1 MKHLSFKKGIHPNYH
16 KALTQDKA
24 IERLLPKEELVYMMQ
39 QHIGSPCKP
48 LVKKGDRVLV
58 GQKIGEP
65 TGFVGAPI
73 HSSVSGTVKGVE
85 ERVNLQGNHTM
96 SVVVTNDFTYEEA
109 PELQA
114 GGVEDYTDLSR
125 EEIVDII
132 KEAGI
137 VGMGGATF
145 PTFIKLSPP
154 KEKVIK
160 YIIVNGAECEPYLTS
175 DHRVMLEEGGRIVE
189 GLKIL
194 LHMFQ
199 DATAII
205 GIEDNK
211 MDAVEN
217 MTALCREETQIKVK
231 VLETKYPQGS
241 EKHLIYATTGLEVPS
256 GKLPADV
263 GSIVLNVDSIVA
275 IWRAVT
281 KGRPIMRRIV
291 TVSGK
296 GVQNPANFKVRL
308 GMSFREILEA
318 AKWDETATVKV
329 ISGGPMMGIALSS
342 IDVPVGKGTSAILC
356 LTQEEI
362 DDAKPSNCIRC
373 GKCVQACPMGLV
385 PSALHQDALHHE
397 DEAFKAGFGMDC
409 IECGSC
415 SYICPAKRQL
425 VQSIR
430 TAKNRARQK

>member
-1 MKHLSFKKGIHPNYH
+1 
-16 KALTQDKA
+16 
-24 IERLLPKEELVYMMQ
+24 
-39 QHIGSPCKP
+39 
-48 LVKKGDRVLV
+48 
-58 GQKIGEP
+58 
-65 TGFVGAPI
+65 
-73 HSSVSGTVKGVE
+73 
-85 ERVNLQGNHTM
+85 M

-373 GKCVQACPMGLV
+373 GKCVQACPM
-385 PSALHQDALHHE
+385 
-397 DEAFKAGFGMDC
+397 
-409 IECGSC
+409 
-415 SYICPAKRQL
+415 
-425 VQSIR
+425 
-430 TAKNRARQK
+430 